1 MLLDDLTFSTGG
13 GGYAGTTFPPAPVKS
28 QLFYITAP
36 ASEEGLYYSDG
47 TTWIKFLDEGDD
59 LDEYL
64 NDVGV
69 PGLYYS
75 VATDSKGRVV
85 GGSSVLLPAQSLATP
100 RTISISGGA
109 VGSTVFDGSADANI
123 ALTIQALDFSAIT
136 TGKPTTLAGYGI
148 TNAVAQTSLGAL
160 NGVATLDGTGKVT
173 ASQLPAI
180 TITDTFV
187 VASQAAM
194 LALTAQTGDVAIRT
208 DLSKTFIL
216 KGTSSSTL
224 ADWQELATPV
234 DSVTSVNGLT
244 GTVVLSTVPNVS
256 GIVAIANGGT
266 GATTASTA
274 RASLNAAAAGV
285 NTDITSLNAPALGA
299 ATATTPS
306 LGDNSTRV
314 ATTAFVTN
322 SGGVPAGSVIY
333 VLMPTP
339 PTGYLK
345 ANGAQVSRTTYATL
359 FAAIGTTFG
368 AGNGSTTFHLPDLR
382 GEFVRG
388 WDDGRGADPGRG
400 FGYNQA
406 DDFRSHSHNLPG
418 TILTYGAPG
427 GGSGVLVQIS
437 SMPTS
442 ATGGTETRPRNVALL
457 ACVKT

>member
-1 MLLDDLTFSTGG
+1 
-13 GGYAGTTFPPAPVKS
+13 
-28 QLFYITAP
+28 
-36 ASEEGLYYSDG
+36 
-47 TTWIKFLDEGDD
+47 
-59 LDEYL
+59 
-64 NDVGV
+64 
-69 PGLYYS
+69 
-75 VATDSKGRVV
+75 
-85 GGSSVLLPAQSLATP
+85 
-100 RTISISGGA
+100 
-109 VGSTVFDGSADANI
+109 
-123 ALTIQALDFSAIT
+123 
-136 TGKPTTLAGYGI
+136 
-148 TNAVAQTSLGAL
+148 
-160 NGVATLDGTGKVT
+160 
-173 ASQLPAI
+173 
-180 TITDTFV
+180 
-187 VASQAAM
+187 M

-388 WDDGRGADPGRG
+388 WDDGRGVDPGRG

-406 DDFRSHSHNLPG
+406 DDFKSHTHGIGYMDVVDAS
-418 TILTYGAPG
+418 G
-427 GGSGVLVQIS
+427 GVYPSRVANNNSIQS
-437 SMPTS
+437 TQ
-442 ATGGTETRPRNVALL
+442 TGGTETRPRNVALL